1 MMTCFTSSRAR
12 TDIATQPLQAS
23 HQQARQ
29 HTLLITTTDP
39 DQRTF
44 LAAQLDAD
52 GHTVYEADSTQAAIA
67 KLSAEAIDV
76 MVLGCLQRP
85 ADAPALLRAIRAGE
99 HPRIHPG
106 QPVITIGADNELT
119 VLRAYES
126 GSDHHLPDT
135 TGYLLLRAVLAAVMR
150 RTLEDVTSRHL
161 HIGAIHIDL
170 AARTV
175 EIADTIIYLSPLEF
189 ELLAKFA
196 SDPQRV
202 FNKHELAHGIWR
214 RDQISGRTVESHIC
228 RLRTR
233 LTDAGAGT
241 VLINRHGHGWSLT
254 RQDP

>member
-1 MMTCFTSSRAR
+1 MTSFTSSRAS
-12 TDIATQPLQAS
+12 TTTSAFPQQDS
-23 HQQARQ
+23 HQAQ
-29 HTLLITTTDP
+29 HELLIAATDP

-52 GHTVYEADSTQAAIA
+52 GHTVYEANSTTAAIA

-76 MVLGCLQRP
+76 MVLGRLQRP

-99 HPRIHPG
+99 HPRIHPA
-106 QPVITIGADNELT
+106 QPVITMGADDELT
-119 VLRAYES
+119 VLRAYET

-135 TGYLLLRAVLAAVMR
+135 TGYLLLRAVLASVLR
-150 RTLEDVTSRHL
+150 RTVNTLTSRHL
-161 HIGAIHIDL
+161 HVAGMHIDL

-175 EIADTIIYLSPLEF
+175 DVAGTVVCLSPIEF
-189 ELLAKFA
+189 ELLVAFA
-196 SDPQRV
+196 SDPLRV
-202 FNKHELAHGIWR
+202 FNRDDLSRSIWQR
-214 RDQISGRTVESHIC
+214 VQISGRTVDSHVC

-241 VLINRHGHGWSLT
+241 VLVNRWGHGWSLT